1 MASQEQ
7 PAILFLVYSSSEA
20 EIYVQCNVY
29 LRLKGNAKLVGQ
41 DQKSVVG
48 KRKHHPI
55 SFKEPEKQK
64 DVELDPDITTNMSK

>member
-41 DQKSVVG
+41 DSKNVVG
-48 KRKHHPI
+48 NRKRCHPI
-55 SFKEPEKQK
+55 SFKEPEK
-64 DVELDPDITTNMSK
+64 NGC